1 MQTPAHPMLRRCE
14 VQVQMQTS
22 LSNPGIH
29 KGDPLYELEQHN
41 ATRNVADQVKR
52 TLKRSLAGRRPVLQD
67 VAQELGTSTRT
78 LQRKL
83 GDMNVTFK
91 HLVEETRR
99 EMAQDYLRQ
108 STIDLSGVAFLLGY
122 EDSNSF
128 FRAFQEWEGTTPGEW
143 RTRNPAP
150 LAHAVGR

>member
-1 MQTPAHPMLRRCE
+1 MLRRCE